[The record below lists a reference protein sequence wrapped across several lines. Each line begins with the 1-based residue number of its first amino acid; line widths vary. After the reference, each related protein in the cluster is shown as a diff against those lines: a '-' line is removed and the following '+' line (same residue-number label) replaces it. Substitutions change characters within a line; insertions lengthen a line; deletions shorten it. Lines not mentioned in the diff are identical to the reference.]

1 MTRTFDGAAPHDDA
15 AWTLLRPTQ
24 PIPTPLPPG
33 ALLLADKPLG
43 WTSFDVVGK
52 LRYHL
57 SRRAGVKR
65 IKIGHAG
72 TLDPLATGLLQI
84 CIGDYT
90 KRIEALQAS
99 RKVYEGIMVLGAT
112 TPSCDREKPCDAFFP
127 TDHLDDALL
136 QKAAA
141 RFTGEIAQ
149 TPPVFSAVKVDGKR
163 LFDLARA
170 NRPADIPERKVE
182 IFELQ
187 LGPLRAIHPP
197 RATSPDP
204 LVLGAKAGAILQY
217 PDYAAGLAC
226 DFRVVCSKGT
236 YIRSLVRDIGAAAG
250 SGAYLSALRRTQS
263 GDFDVADAWDL
274 DALTEALL

>member
-1 MTRTFDGAAPHDDA
+1 
-15 AWTLLRPTQ
+15 
-24 PIPTPLPPG
+24 
-33 ALLLADKPLG
+33 
-43 WTSFDVVGK
+43 
-52 LRYHL
+52 
-57 SRRAGVKR
+57 
-65 IKIGHAG
+65 
-72 TLDPLATGLLQI
+72 
-84 CIGDYT
+84 
-90 KRIEALQAS
+90 
-99 RKVYEGIMVLGAT
+99 
-112 TPSCDREKPCDAFFP
+112 
-127 TDHLDDALL
+127 
-136 QKAAA
+136 
-141 RFTGEIAQ
+141 
-149 TPPVFSAVKVDGKR
+149 
-163 LFDLARA
+163 
-170 NRPADIPERKVE
+170 
-182 IFELQ
+182 